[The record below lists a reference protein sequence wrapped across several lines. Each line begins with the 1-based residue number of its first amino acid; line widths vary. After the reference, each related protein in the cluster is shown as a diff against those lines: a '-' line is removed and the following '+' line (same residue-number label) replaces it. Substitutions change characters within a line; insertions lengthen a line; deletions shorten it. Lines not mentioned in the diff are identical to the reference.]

1 MGAYN
6 ESLIKAGVFAG
17 AEGLAPATEGF
28 VVDFAGEKP
37 IVTDGPYGETHEL
50 FNGFWIIE
58 VSSKEEAVE
67 WASRAPLG
75 PGSKLEVRR
84 MPSADEAFADFADNE
99 YIKKEAELPR
109 RGSLRRRVPGDIV
122 TDIQRT
128 VDAVWRIESARIV
141 ATLAKMTGDVGLAE
155 DLARRRSSTR

>member
-1 MGAYN
+1 MKYMLIMRDTDAAVDASKEIDFEEIINAMGAYN
-6 ESLIKAGVFAG
+6 ESMLKAGVMVG
-17 AEGLAPATEGF
+17 GDGLAPATEGF

-50 FNGFWIIE
+50 FNGFWILE

-84 MPSADEAFADFADNE
+84 IQGQEDFADYADNE
-99 YIKKEAELPR
+99 YIKKEAELRPEGR
-109 RGSLRRRVPGDIV
+109 
-122 TDIQRT
+122 
-128 VDAVWRIESARIV
+128 
-141 ATLAKMTGDVGLAE
+141 
-155 DLARRRSSTR
+155 